1 MAHDIFISCDTVDRE
16 IADAVVEALEADGFS
31 CWIARYSLC
40 G

>member
-1 MAHDIFISCDTVDRE
+1 MAHDVLISCDAVDRE

>member
-1 MAHDIFISCDTVDRE
+1 MAHDVFISCDAVDRK

-31 CWIARYSLC
+31 CWIARRSLC